1 MEKQRLTA
9 PTARKWTQADDYVEA
24 FGRRGRRS
32 FGQRH
37 RSSERTEPET
47 QRLLLSTIPFLALLA
62 ALAVLTVAIMV
73 TAWRG
78 QDAQPAASQ
87 VPEHER
93 GVAQRG
99 WFEEARKQFR

>member
-1 MEKQRLTA
+1 VDKQRLTA
-9 PTARKWTQADDYVEA
+9 PAARRWTQANDYVEA

-32 FGQRH
+32 FRQRH
-37 RSSERTEPET
+37 RPSERTEPET

-62 ALAVLTVAIMV
+62 ALAVLSAAIIV

-78 QDAQPAASQ
+78 QDAQPAASPLPQ
-87 VPEHER
+87 HER